1 MKSWH
6 RIREH
11 HVSQD
16 FCLPEK
22 NPVPLEAGD
31 VLVLNLTVLDVE
43 GNCFLQRKIVLYNLE
58 SQFTKIL

>member
-6 RIREH
+6 RTGEH
-11 HVSQD
+11 HVSQN

-22 NPVPLEAGD
+22 FSVSPEAGG
-31 VLVLNLTVLDVE
+31 VPILNFTMLNV
-43 GNCFLQRKIVLYNLE
+43 CFLQCKIVLYNLE